1 MRVACSYYTTM
12 LLTCLEEPSY
22 IVGPPLAGGLVARG
36 RLAWWHVGGLF
47 PRSWA
52 AWWHVGG
59 LFPRSWAAWWRVA
72 WWHVGGLF
80 PRSWAAWWRVAWW
93 RVGGW
98 PGGAWG
104 PGGAWAAGLLPWSTC
119 SLAHARPG
127 GAWGGCSLGPPVP
140 SVVGGLLAPMPLMQ
154 IRMFFVCEQATPGRQ
169 WLLR

>member
-1 MRVACSYYTTM
+1 LRVACSYYTTM

-52 AWWHVGG
+52 AWWRVGACSLG
-59 LFPRSWAAWWRVA
+59 RGRPGGTWAACSLGR
-72 WWHVGGLF
+72 G
-80 PRSWAAWWRVAWW
+80 R
-93 RVGGW
+93 
-98 PGGAWG
+98 PGGAWPG
-104 PGGAWAAGLLPWSTC
+104 GTWAACSLGRGRPGGAWPGGAWAAGLLPWSTC

-154 IRMFFVCEQATPGRQ
+154 IKTLFVCEQATPGRQ

>member
-1 MRVACSYYTTM
+1 M

-52 AWWHVGG
+52 AWW
-59 LFPRSWAAWWRVA
+59 
-72 WWHVGGLF
+72 
-80 PRSWAAWWRVAWW
+80 RVAWW
-93 RVGGW
+93 RVGGLFPRAW
-98 PGGAWG
+98 AAWWRGAGGRVGGW

-154 IRMFFVCEQATPGRQ
+154 IRTLFVCEQATPGRQ